1 MEILSKLIESKI
13 FKNEIVFKRN
23 EFLKVQNSID
33 SKIYFIKS
41 GSVKISIINDET
53 DEQII
58 RFGYDNNFVAALDSF
73 ISNVK
78 SEYTI
83 QAIKKTIVLVA
94 EKEDFLN
101 FVYSSEENT
110 NFYIKLLEDLVLQQ
124 LEREKDL
131 LIDSPKER
139 FNRVLKRS
147 PQLFQTIPN
156 KFIANYLRMSAETFS
171 RLKKS

>member
-1 MEILSKLIESKI
+1 MEILSKLSESKI
-13 FKNEIVFKRN
+13 FKNEIILKRN
-23 EFLKVQNSID
+23 EYLKVQDSID
-33 SKIYFIKS
+33 TKIYFVKS
-41 GSVKISIINDET
+41 GSVKISIINNEV

-58 RFGYDNNFVAALDSF
+58 RFGYENNFVVALDSF
-73 ISNVK
+73 ISNLK
-78 SEYTI
+78 SEYVI
-83 QAIKKTIVLVA
+83 QAIKKTNVLVA

-101 FVYSSEENT
+101 LVYSSAANT
-110 NFYIKLLEDLVLQQ
+110 KFYIKLLEDLVLQQ

-156 KFIANYLRMSAETFS
+156 KLIANYLRMSAETFS